1 MIKLKEVG
9 FPTFIKKISL
19 PLFQERDLIILY
31 ATCRPPDTIYLFEL
45 RNETIIVNIFVNV
58 LLRILLFYISITS
71 NIEALSYVGSK
82 KVSENIKFIMYFS
95 TYFYLMYINYIN
107 CGVLNF
113 NIYSKCTQ
121 IKKISSI

>member
-1 MIKLKEVG
+1 MCFRKEISVKRKFHMIKNFSLS
-9 FPTFIKKISL
+9 FTFFIPQNS
-19 PLFQERDLIILY
+19 QS
-31 ATCRPPDTIYLFEL
+31 EL